1 MIEFV
6 FETWLGRRPTV
17 NPRVTYI
24 ALLHGR
30 FARLSSLQGG
40 RQRYWPLP
48 TAGAEN
54 AAAQRRGVSCLT
66 MTMN

>member
-30 FARLSSLQGG
+30 FAGLSSLQGG
-40 RQRYWPLP
+40 RRGIGLCLPPVLKMQRLKD
-48 TAGAEN
+48 
-54 AAAQRRGVSCLT
+54 GVSHA
-66 MTMN
+66 